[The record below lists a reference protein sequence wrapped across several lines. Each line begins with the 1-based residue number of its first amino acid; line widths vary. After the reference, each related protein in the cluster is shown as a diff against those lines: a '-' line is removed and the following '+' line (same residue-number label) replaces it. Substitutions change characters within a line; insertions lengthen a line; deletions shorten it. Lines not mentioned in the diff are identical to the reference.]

1 MSSLPP
7 DQSHSTAP
15 PRVGR
20 VLVVDDDD
28 ATRMLVT
35 RWLGKGGLQLIE
47 ARSGDEALT
56 LAATHAEE
64 LDAVVLDVM
73 MPGLDGFETCRRLKA
88 EAATA
93 GVPVLLLTAHAN
105 DDAQVVKGVEA
116 GAVDHLSKP
125 FSGPVLVAK
134 VKAICDRFQRERS
147 LRTKLEF
154 AERHATVD
162 ALTGLFNRR
171 LFDKRLREEIAH
183 SRRHLRPFAVL
194 MVDLDHFKSVNDTF
208 GHGEGDRVLR
218 HVAGCLPKVLRE
230 DDMAFRYGGEE
241 FALILRTCTAEAGVV
256 VGERLRE
263 VLRQAPIDIGEGDI
277 AVTKTVTYS
286 GGIASADATNGFDGE
301 SVVARA
307 DSALYTAKRTGRDRV
322 VIASDAD
329 QPVMSKRL

>member
-7 DQSHSTAP
+7 KDHPSSLAP
-15 PRVGR
+15 PRVGH

-35 RWLGKGGLQLIE
+35 RWLAKGGLSHLE
-47 ARSGDEALT
+47 ARSGDEAIAI
-56 LAATHAEE
+56 AAARGDD
-64 LDAVVLDVM
+64 LDAIVLDVM
-73 MPGLDGFETCRRLKA
+73 MPGLDGFETCKRLKA
-88 EAATA
+88 DPASAQ
-93 GVPVLLLTAHAN
+93 VPVLLLTAHAN
-105 DDAQVVKGVEA
+105 DETQVVKGVEA

-134 VKAICDRFQRERS
+134 VKAICARSQRERA

-154 AERHATVD
+154 AERNATVD

-171 LFDKRLREEIAH
+171 LFDKRLREEVAH
-183 SRRHLRPFAVL
+183 AKRHQHPFAVL

-208 GHGEGDRVLR
+208 GHGEGDRVLA
-218 HVAGCLPKVLRE
+218 HVASCMPKVLRE

-241 FALILRTCTAEAGVV
+241 FALILRATTADSGVV

-263 VLRQAPIDIGEGDI
+263 VLRAAPIDLGEGDTAI
-277 AVTKTVTYS
+277 VKTVTYS

-307 DSALYTAKRTGRDRV
+307 DAALYTAKRTGRDRV
-322 VIASDAD
+322 IIASEAD
-329 QPVMSKRL
+329 MAVMSRR